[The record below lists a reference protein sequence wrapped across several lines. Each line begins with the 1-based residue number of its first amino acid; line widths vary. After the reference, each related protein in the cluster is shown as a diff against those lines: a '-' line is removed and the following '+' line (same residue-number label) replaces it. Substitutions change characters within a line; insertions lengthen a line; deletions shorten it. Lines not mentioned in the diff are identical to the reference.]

1 MEPLTRR
8 ANTQSEGSCVMAMVA
23 GASSTRRSLRRQR
36 RNSPQPGTTAGC
48 LVPGLPIRD
57 CARSCN
63 TRDYTWLQLSAIE
76 MKSKSFFERLYL
88 VLGLSTFE
96 PRVNCPFAPT
106 PPPLAPKLFLDFR
119 AIFFPSGPSF
129 FVSTRCTKVIWP
141 SPGTLARPLELRGS
155 FLWNFVGR
163 LLLARS
169 ICTTNFSH
177 QHARRN
183 RDFNY

>member
-1 MEPLTRR
+1 MALVR
-8 ANTQSEGSCVMAMVA
+8 ALWRAA
-23 GASSTRRSLRRQR
+23 
-36 RNSPQPGTTAGC
+36 
-48 LVPGLPIRD
+48 VPGLKLLRLLRARD
-57 CARSCN
+57 FAASHNNRGS
-63 TRDYTWLQLSAIE
+63 RWPKLSAIHVTA
-76 MKSKSFFERLYL
+76 KVIFERFYL
-88 VLGLSTFE
+88 VPGLSTFE